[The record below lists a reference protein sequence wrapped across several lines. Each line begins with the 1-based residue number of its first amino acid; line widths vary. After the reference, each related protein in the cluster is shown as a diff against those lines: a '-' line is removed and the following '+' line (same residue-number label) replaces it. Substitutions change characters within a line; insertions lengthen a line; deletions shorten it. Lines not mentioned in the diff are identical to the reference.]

1 MSSLPELLA
10 PAGNAPALHAAVSA
24 GADAVYVGLGSFNAR
39 RNADNFTFDTFEE
52 ACDYAHLRDAKI
64 YVTLN
69 TIILPHE
76 LNEALETAR
85 QAYRLGADAF
95 IVQDIGLASR
105 LKAALP
111 DTRLHISTQMNIH
124 STDGLALVASLGA
137 DRVTFARELSLGEI
151 EHLSAQA
158 ELLGL
163 ETEVFAHGA
172 ICICYSGQCFMSS
185 MIGGRSANRGLCAQ
199 ACRLPYELICKDN
212 PGAQLEHPGDFLLS
226 PKDLCTID
234 KIDKLAAAG
243 VSSLK
248 IEGRMKSAEYV
259 FSAVRAY
266 RHALDAVGE
275 GAAIPIEE
283 LVSDLESVFSRGFT
297 SDYLVGKSGNSLMGY
312 TRPNN
317 RGQFAGRV
325 KAVKD
330 GMVTVACEIE
340 LSPGDV
346 VEIWTRKANVIVP
359 IESCTSKARGEI
371 QFSVAKDA
379 RKISQHDRVFRVRS
393 AESAWTD
400 NPFAPRIPVTGTVVL
415 ERDKPLKI
423 SFALAHD
430 PAMYVE
436 AEGVLCE
443 AARTKAITE
452 DEVSEHV
459 NRLGNTPFELV
470 DLEVDLGGGIGI
482 GFSKLHHVRS
492 EALRA
497 LEQKMLASYKGRV
510 LVKTPKSTPVVAQ
523 PDRSSAICALVA
535 NPDCARAAKRAGA
548 RALYVPVLN
557 YRRGTSTCAG
567 RLQKDLSQAGYPRHC
582 IPVIPAIEHD
592 AVGDAKETRTPSEVW
607 EYVAAAQPV
616 MVSSLGALEHAIEM
630 DALVEV
636 GPSIPVTNKASL
648 ALMHAWG
655 VNRIWLSPELNEDQ
669 IEELA
674 SDTPMSL
681 GIVISGAQELMV
693 SEHCMLASQGPCAEE
708 CATCVRRTRQHVLKD
723 RKGYEFPV
731 VVDGMGRSHLYN
743 SVALDAVSL
752 IPDLLVKGVTS
763 FMVDAT
769 LLDVEQTA
777 QSVGRAVRALDLALR
792 GQGALKKLPDTTL
805 GHLHRGV
812 S

>member
-105 LKAALP
+105 LKAAFP

-124 STDGLALVASLGA
+124 STDGLALVAGLGA
-137 DRVTFARELSLGEI
+137 NRVTLARELSLGEI

-199 ACRLPYELICKDN
+199 ACRLPYELICKDT
-212 PGAQLEHPGDFLLS
+212 PGTQLEHPGDFLLS

-234 KIDKLAAAG
+234 QIDKLAAAG

-248 IEGRMKSAEYV
+248 IEGRMKSPEYV

-275 GAAIPIEE
+275 GAAIPKEE

-297 SDYLVGKSGNSLMGY
+297 SDYLAGKSGNSLMGY

-330 GMVTVACEIE
+330 GMVTVASEIE

-423 SFALAHD
+423 SFALAYD
-430 PAMYVE
+430 PAMHVE

-452 DEVSEHV
+452 DEVLEHV

-470 DLEVDLGGGIGI
+470 DLEVDLGEGIGI

-548 RALYVPVLN
+548 RALYVPALN

-592 AVGDAKETRTPSEVW
+592 AVGDAKEARTPSEVW

-655 VNRIWLSPELNEDQ
+655 VDRVWLSPELNESQ

-674 SDTPMSL
+674 ADTPVSL